1 MFTVEDIKVMREMA
15 REMYVNHEITPDAY
29 ASAMEDIKLAERRAH
44 VTA

>member
-1 MFTVEDIKVMREMA
+1 MFTAEDLKVMREMA

-29 ASAMEDIKLAERRAH
+29 AVALEDLKLAERRAH